1 MDRSQG
7 GNRRIYMDQS
17 QAEIHLADLL
27 SLPGRI
33 RLATSFLLFLLC
45 WELPLV
51 SSPILQQPE

>member
-1 MDRSQG
+1 MGISRK
-7 GNRRIYMDQS
+7 
-17 QAEIHLADLL
+17 AEIHLADLL

-45 WELPLV
+45 WELPLA